1 MKSKIGLLAVVI
13 FSGLSLSACTNKN
26 TSNTTTDNGQQNQ
39 METRPSGTPDGR
51 GPAQQIDLATAAE
64 KLGVTEEKLRSALGM
79 DETANITPG
88 AETTPGAKPSGQPK
102 QMDLATA
109 AKTLGVTEEALRE
122 ALGMNN
128 MPSGEPQNRNGQQG
142 SAPSTQE

>member
-13 FSGLSLSACTNKN
+13 FSGLVLSACTNKN

-51 GPAQQIDLATAAE
+51 GPGQQMDLATAAE
-64 KLGVTEEKLRSALGM
+64 KLGKTEEELRLVLGM
-79 DETANITPG
+79 NDNTEQESITPG
-88 AETTPGAKPSGQPK
+88 VRPTGEQKRI
-102 QMDLATA
+102 DLATA